1 MSASVLIVDDDDNV
15 SALIADVLSEAGF
28 TVSRSGDITT
38 EAIMSG
44 VDSLEPDVV
53 LLDGSDKL
61 GYSESWAKAA
71 WLHERARPIPV
82 IMFTGHAK
90 DLAEGQLKE
99 TERSQRAAF
108 VGFMGKPFDLDALVV
123 EVRQAAGDQLTV
135 VEVTL

>member
-1 MSASVLIVDDDDNV
+1 MWCFLMAVTSSDTASHGPKQPGCT
-15 SALIADVLSEAGF
+15 SEHG
-28 TVSRSGDITT
+28 
-38 EAIMSG
+38 
-44 VDSLEPDVV
+44 
-53 LLDGSDKL
+53 
-61 GYSESWAKAA
+61 
-71 WLHERARPIPV
+71 PIPV

-123 EVRQAAGDQLTV
+123 EVRQAAGDQLTG